1 MTTRT
6 GKEEK
11 TRKTDRRTLYTRNVI
26 KDALLD
32 ALSEKNFEQITVTDI
47 CRRAEIT
54 RATYYLHYQSLTEV
68 LDELLVD
75 ALQLAEDSTANLNA
89 DVEQTAALLTADGTA
104 SFKANESL
112 LPVCHRV
119 AQLPKYQVIF
129 HDETISGYVVNQ
141 IYQWQRPR
149 LVPSFMKELGITK
162 KEAEM
167 LTLFIINGTYSVN
180 KALTAIKKKIP
191 AYRLYCRKNLPLYR
205 TFLTNII
212 KKRPDFSEFFTN
224 KIFLAVFS

>member
-1 MTTRT
+1 MKIQYLQMKYNSHFSRKQTFLDILKKSVKKLFNFRKIEVNHMEAKT
-6 GKEEK
+6 GKEAK

-26 KDALLD
+26 KDALLE
-32 ALSEKNFEQITVTDI
+32 ALNEKNFEQITVTDV

-75 ALQLAEDSTANLNA
+75 ALQTAEDSTVNLNA
-89 DVEQTAALLTADGTA
+89 DVDQTVALLTSDGTA
-104 SFKANESL
+104 SFKTNESL

-149 LVPSFMKELGITK
+149 LVPSFM
-162 KEAEM
+162 
-167 LTLFIINGTYSVN
+167 
-180 KALTAIKKKIP
+180 
-191 AYRLYCRKNLPLYR
+191 
-205 TFLTNII
+205 
-212 KKRPDFSEFFTN
+212 
-224 KIFLAVFS
+224 